1 LRPKTPKPNP
11 AFRLSA
17 WPWIAGEIGNFADAI
32 GRIAHETGNFGNVV
46 VTITCESGNFADVI
60 DDTAGEISNFT
71 DVIDDTAGEISNFT
85 DVTGRT
91 AGEIGNFKIVIA
103 NLARKMKKG
112 LETSFAPRYNTYEG
126 IRLSAITF
134 KMEAQWLK
142 IRTTVSNRKC

>member
-1 LRPKTPKPNP
+1 M
-11 AFRLSA
+11 SA

-46 VTITCESGNFADVI
+46 VTITCESGNFA
-60 DDTAGEISNFT
+60 